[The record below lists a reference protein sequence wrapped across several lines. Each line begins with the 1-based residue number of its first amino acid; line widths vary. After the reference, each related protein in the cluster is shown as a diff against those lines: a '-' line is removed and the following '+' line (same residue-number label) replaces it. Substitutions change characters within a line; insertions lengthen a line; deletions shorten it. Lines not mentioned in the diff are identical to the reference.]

1 MGLTPAIVVTGA
13 GGFIGR
19 KVLRQLAGH
28 PGRVIGLD
36 LQPAPGDWSGDWL
49 QGPLQRLRE
58 VPPPF
63 VAVHLAWDMRRGDA
77 AAQEVALADFRDML
91 RIPGRAGL
99 VGLGSAEEYGSA
111 EGRLA
116 EDMAPGPA
124 LSAYGTAKHEALR
137 AAREDG
143 GPCIWLRPF
152 LVYGEGQRGGMAIP
166 YALQCIREGRIAE
179 FSSGE
184 QYRDF
189 VHVDDV
195 ASGIAAAARAVT
207 GLAEGEC
214 RVCNLGRGEP
224 VKLRDVLARL
234 ACTAGCEERFRFGV
248 RPMRAGEPQC
258 QYAATDA
265 ARAALG
271 WTASISWRE
280 GIDRLCRAAD
290 LQGET

>member
-19 KVLRQLAGH
+19 KVLRQLAGY
-28 PGRVIGLD
+28 PARVIGLD
-36 LQPAPGDWSGDWL
+36 LQPAPGGWSSDWL
-49 QGPLQRLRE
+49 QGSLQRLRE

-63 VAVHLAWDMRRGDA
+63 VVVHLAWDMQRGVA
-77 AAQEVALADFRDML
+77 AAQEAALADFRDML
-91 RIPGRAGL
+91 RIPGRVGL

-116 EDMAPGPA
+116 EDMAPGPN
-124 LSAYGTAKHEALR
+124 LSAYGKAKHGALLASR
-137 AAREDG
+137 QDG
-143 GPCIWLRPF
+143 GRCIWLRPF

-166 YALQCIREGRIAE
+166 YALQCIREGRTAE
-179 FSSGE
+179 FSAGE

-195 ASGIAAAARAVT
+195 ASGIVVAARAVT
-207 GLAEGEC
+207 DLAEGEC

-234 ACTAGCEERFRFGV
+234 ARTAGCEERFRFGV

-265 ARAALG
+265 ARATLG
-271 WTASISWRE
+271 WSASIPWQE
-280 GIDRLCRAAD
+280 GIDRLCRTPD
-290 LQGET
+290 LQGER

>member
-49 QGPLQRLRE
+49 QGPLHRLRE

-77 AAQEVALADFRDML
+77 VAQEAALADFRDML

-116 EDMAPGPA
+116 EDIAPGPA

-166 YALQCIREGRIAE
+166 YALQCIREGRTAE

-224 VKLRDVLARL
+224 VKLRDVLSCLAR
-234 ACTAGCEERFRFGV
+234 TAGCEERFRFGV

-271 WTASISWRE
+271 WTATIPWRD

>member
-1 MGLTPAIVVTGA
+1 VGLTPAIVVTGA

>member
-1 MGLTPAIVVTGA
+1 MGLTPAMVVTGA

-36 LQPAPGDWSGDWL
+36 LQPPPGDWAGDWL
-49 QGPLQRLRE
+49 QGPLGRLSE

-63 VAVHLAWDMRRGDA
+63 TVVHLAWDMHRGDA
-77 AAQEVALADFRDML
+77 AAQEAALTDFREML
-91 RIPGRAGL
+91 AIPGRVGL

-116 EDMAPGPA
+116 ETMAPGPD
-124 LSAYGTAKHEALR
+124 LSAYGKAKHAALC

-143 GPCIWLRPF
+143 GRCIWLRPF
-152 LVYGEGQRGGMAIP
+152 LVYGEGQLGNMAIP
-166 YALQCIREGRIAE
+166 YAMQCIREGRIAE
-179 FSSGE
+179 FSAGE

-195 ASGIAAAARAVT
+195 ASGIAAAARAVP
-207 GLAEGEC
+207 GLEAGKC
-214 RVCNLGRGEP
+214 RLCNLGRGEP
-224 VKLRDVLARL
+224 VRLRDVLARL
-234 ACTAGCEERFRFGV
+234 ARTAGCEDRFRFGV
-248 RPMRAGEPQC
+248 RPMRAGEPRC

-265 ARAALG
+265 AKATLG
-271 WTASISWRE
+271 WMATTPWQK
-280 GIDRLCRAAD
+280 GIDRLCRTLD
-290 LQGET
+290 LQGEP

>member
-19 KVLRQLAGH
+19 KVLRQLASH
-28 PGRVIGLD
+28 PAQVIGLD

-77 AAQEVALADFRDML
+77 AAQEAALADFRDML

-111 EGRLA
+111 GGRLA

-124 LSAYGTAKHEALR
+124 LSAYGTAKHGALR

-143 GPCIWLRPF
+143 GRCIWLRPF

-166 YALQCIREGRIAE
+166 YALQCIREGRTAE
-179 FSSGE
+179 FSAGE
-184 QYRDF
+184 QFRDF

-195 ASGIAAAARAVT
+195 ASGIAAAARAVAD
-207 GLAEGEC
+207 LDEGAC

-234 ACTAGCEERFRFGV
+234 ARTAGCEERFRFGV

-271 WTASISWRE
+271 WTASIPWRD